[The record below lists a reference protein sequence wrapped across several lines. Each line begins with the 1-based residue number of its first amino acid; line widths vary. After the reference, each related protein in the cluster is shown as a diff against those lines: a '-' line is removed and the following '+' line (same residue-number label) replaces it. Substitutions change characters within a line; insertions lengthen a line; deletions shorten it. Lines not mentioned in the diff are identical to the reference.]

1 MDQPVAATTDDA
13 LMLAWAAGE
22 ASAFEVLY
30 GRHRGPLFRF
40 LLAQLRD
47 RPLAEELY
55 QDVWQRVI
63 AARATWRPEAAFATW
78 LYRIAHNRLNDHWRA
93 QRHRPPAP
101 LDAELRTAALADPE
115 HPGSVAEQHEQRQ
128 RLQQALDELPDE
140 QREAVLLRLQQELS
154 LEEIGRITGVGRE
167 TVKSRL
173 RYALDKRYMHS
184 CRDNFLRGA
193 LHDGRL
199 EKRDIGANIWGFRK
213 SQAEY
218 RVYVTDAAGTRPRS
232 RRRLGGWM
240 IFSPLPVRIRLTRCR
255 FTVPSSRTSPVISS
269 STSRLLWAPEPKR
282 SAGSS
287 AKVTTRG
294 TSRSSTNT
302 LR

>member
-1 MDQPVAATTDDA
+1 
-13 LMLAWAAGE
+13 MLAYREGDAG
-22 ASAFEVLY
+22 AFETLY
-30 GRHRGPLFRF
+30 KRHRGALYRF
-40 LLAQLRD
+40 VLRAI
-47 RPLAEELY
+47 RHGGQAEELY

-115 HPGSVAEQHEQRQ
+115 HPGSVAEQDEQRQ

-173 RYALDKRYMHS
+173 RYALDK
-184 CRDNFLRGA
+184 LRA
-193 LHDGRL
+193 RL
-199 EKRDIGANIWGFRK
+199 N
-213 SQAEY
+213 
-218 RVYVTDAAGTRPRS
+218 P
-232 RRRLGGWM
+232 
-240 IFSPLPVRIRLTRCR
+240 
-255 FTVPSSRTSPVISS
+255 
-269 STSRLLWAPEPKR
+269 
-282 SAGSS
+282 
-287 AKVTTRG
+287 
-294 TSRSSTNT
+294 
-302 LR
+302 